1 MGKPLF
7 KRILVC
13 VNGTSESL
21 KAVMYAIVLS
31 KQLSLSLKVVYV
43 VDTATIKFLTNSKF
57 FAPDE
62 RMEYEEKLNQDGK
75 HILEYVKNLASMK
88 GIEIETELLSGAVAT
103 EILNATESFKADMI
117 FLGGSKDSVHLL
129 KQSNTQASRAKFNTA
144 NQIMQY
150 SPCPVLVVNKKDMED
165 LFKIS

>member
-103 EILNATESFKADMI
+103 DILNAAESFKADMI

>member
-1 MGKPLF
+1 MAKPLL

-21 KAVMYAIVLS
+21 QAVMYAIVLA
-31 KQLSLSLKVVYV
+31 KQLELSLKVVYV

-62 RMEYEEKLNQDGK
+62 RTEYEEKLNQDGK
-75 HILEYVKNLASMK
+75 HILEYVKNLASVK
-88 GIEIETELLSGAVAT
+88 GMEL
-103 EILNATESFKADMI
+103 
-117 FLGGSKDSVHLL
+117 FLGGSKDSAHLL
-129 KQSNTQASRAKFNTA
+129 KQSNTKASRAKFNTA
-144 NQIMQY
+144 NQVMQY
-150 SPCPVLVVNKKDMED
+150 SPCPVLVVNKKEMEA

>member
-21 KAVMYAIVLS
+21 KAVMYAILLS

-103 EILNATESFKADMI
+103 EILNAAESFKADMI

>member
-62 RMEYEEKLNQDGK
+62 RMEYEEKLNQDGN

-103 EILNATESFKADMI
+103 EILNAAESFKADMI

>member
-1 MGKPLF
+1 MAKPLL

-21 KAVMYAIVLS
+21 QAVMYAIVLA
-31 KQLSLSLKVVYV
+31 KQLELSLKVVYV

-62 RMEYEEKLNQDGK
+62 RTEYEEKLNQDGK
-75 HILEYVKNLASMK
+75 HILEYVKNLASVK
-88 GIEIETELLSGAVAT
+88 GMELETELLSGAVAT
-103 EILNATESFKADMI
+103 EILNAAEAFKADMI
-117 FLGGSKDSVHLL
+117 FLGGSKDSAHLL
-129 KQSNTQASRAKFNTA
+129 KQSNTKASRAKFNTA
-144 NQIMQY
+144 NQVMQY
-150 SPCPVLVVNKKDMED
+150 SPCPVLVVNKKEMEA

>member
-75 HILEYVKNLASMK
+75 HILEYVKHLDSMK

-103 EILNATESFKADMI
+103 EILNAAESFKADMI

>member
-103 EILNATESFKADMI
+103 EILNEAESFKADMI

>member
-1 MGKPLF
+1 MGKSLF

-103 EILNATESFKADMI
+103 EILNAAESFKADMI

>member
-31 KQLSLSLKVVYV
+31 KQLSLSLKVIYV

-103 EILNATESFKADMI
+103 EILNAAESFKADMI
-117 FLGGSKDSVHLL
+117 FLGGSKDNVHLL

>member
-57 FAPDE
+57 FVPDE

-103 EILNATESFKADMI
+103 EILNAAESFKADMI

>member
-62 RMEYEEKLNQDGK
+62 RMEYEGKLNQDGK

-103 EILNATESFKADMI
+103 EILNAAESFKADMI